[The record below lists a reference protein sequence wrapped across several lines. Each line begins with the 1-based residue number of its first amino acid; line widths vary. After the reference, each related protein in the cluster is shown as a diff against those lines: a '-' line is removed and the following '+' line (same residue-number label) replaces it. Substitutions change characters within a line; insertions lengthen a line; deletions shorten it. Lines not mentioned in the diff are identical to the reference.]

1 MFYHTKKLRNT
12 GFPISGPFWRKNFL
26 GLLSEAVDAHPVEV
40 EYLADGGTVANR
52 TNNGLE

>member
-1 MFYHTKKLRNT
+1 VFYHTKKLRNT

-40 EYLADGGTVANR
+40 EYLADGETRGHF
-52 TNNGLE
+52 L